1 MNEEIVKKIAEEL
14 KIKADQVE
22 KTLNLLSEGNTVP
35 MIARY
40 RKDVTGGLDEE
51 QILYIQKQFDYQNKL
66 KERKENVLRLIE
78 QQGKLTDEIRKS
90 VEEADKLST
99 VEDIYRPY
107 AQKKKT
113 RAANAIKLGLQPLAD
128 WMLSLPTDG
137 SLEEEA
143 AKYVK
148 EDGAKDVQEAVQG
161 AKDIIA
167 EAVSDNPQQRW
178 AFKENIEKT
187 GVLKTSLKKDAK
199 DENKV
204 YEMYYDRSEKISTIA
219 DHRVMAIDR
228 AEKEKVITVS
238 FVFDEDYLKD
248 EAYKNL
254 THGQDTAVEKELRE
268 ASDDGCER
276 LLFPSIERE
285 IRSDLS
291 ERAHTKSI
299 EVFSKNLEKLLL
311 QAPLKGRVVMGF
323 DPGYVNG
330 CKLAVIDETGKML
343 AVDKIVPFGKKHPD
357 PEGAKKKLLEL
368 INTYNVKIVAIGNG
382 TASRESEK
390 LIADLIQE
398 NHLDLEYAIVSEA
411 GASVWSAQEAARK
424 EFPDMA
430 IEERSAVS
438 IGRRL
443 LDPLAELIKID
454 PKSIGVGQYQ
464 HDLPQKALSERLDEV
479 VMKCVNRT
487 GADVNTA
494 SEELLTHIS
503 GLNAGIA
510 REIINYR
517 NEHGRFTNREQL
529 KQVKK
534 LGPKAFTQCA
544 GFLRIVG
551 GDEPLDETSIHPES
565 YDDARALMKA
575 CGIAKL
581 GEADAQFP
589 EDKVAPLHIGS
600 YTLKDIED
608 AIRQPLRDYR
618 DQFEGAQLRSDILN
632 IEDLSIGDKLSGT
645 VRNVVDFGAFVDVG
659 LHEDGLVL
667 PSRMSTARVT
677 DPNEI
682 VSVGDIVDVWVAEID
697 KERGRVALSMI
708 PLEALHEKEEK
719 MKEAR
724 EKRKQMPKHRK
735 KLTDLKVGEKYTG
748 VVENLTEYGAFV
760 NIGAKKSGLLHVSRM
775 AMEKVEDPSTMVK
788 PGDTIEVYVS
798 DIDAERN
805 RLSLSLLP
813 LDQLE
818 EKEKKLGTGR
828 RTHNSRRQE
837 KKEPV
842 TMEDAMARLMN
853 RFGK

>member
-1 MNEEIVKKIAEEL
+1 MNEEIMQKIAADL
-14 KIKADQVE
+14 KVSVEQVQN
-22 KTLNLLSEGNTVP
+22 TLNLLAEGNTVP

-40 RKDVTGGLDEE
+40 RKDVTKGLDEE
-51 QILYIQKQFDYQNKL
+51 QILFIEKQFDYQNKL
-66 KERKENVLRLIE
+66 KERKEDVLRLIE
-78 QQGKLTDEIRKS
+78 QQGKLTDEIRAS
-90 VEEADKLST
+90 VMAADKLSI

-113 RAANAIKLGLQPLAD
+113 RAATAIKNGLQPLAD
-128 WMLSLPTDG
+128 WMLALPKEG

-143 AKYVK
+143 ARYVN
-148 EDGAKDVQEAVQG
+148 ENVADSASAIQG

-167 EAVSDNPQQRW
+167 EVVSDNPQQRW
-178 AFKENIEKT
+178 AFKDNILKA
-187 GVLKTSLKKDAK
+187 GVLVTKLKKDAK

-219 DHRVMAIDR
+219 DHRIMAIDR

-238 FVFDEDYLKD
+238 FVFDEEYLVS
-248 EAYKNL
+248 EAVKNL
-254 THGQDTAVEKELRE
+254 LKGENTIVEQEI
-268 ASDDGCER
+268 SDAAKDGCTR

-285 IRSDLS
+285 IRSELS

-299 EVFSKNLEKLLL
+299 EVFSMNLEKLLL
-311 QAPLKGRVVMGF
+311 QAPLKGRVVLGF

-343 AVDKIVPFGKKHPD
+343 EVAKVVPFGNRKPD
-357 PEGAKKKLLEL
+357 MEGAKKKLLEL
-368 INTYNVKIVAIGNG
+368 IRKYNVRIVAIGNG
-382 TASRESEK
+382 TASRESEQ
-390 LIADLIQE
+390 LIADLIKE
-398 NHLDLEYAIVSEA
+398 NNLDLEYAIVSEA

-503 GLNAGIA
+503 GLNAAIA
-510 REIINYR
+510 REIVAYR
-517 NEHGRFTNREQL
+517 NANGRFTDRKQL
-529 KQVKK
+529 LDVKK

-565 YDDARALMKA
+565 YEAARALMKA
-575 CGIAKL
+575 CGITRL
-581 GEADAQFP
+581 GEEAAQFP
-589 EDKVAPLHIGS
+589 EDKVKDLGIGE

-618 DQFEGAQLRSDILN
+618 DQFEGALLRSDILD
-632 IEDLSIGDKLSGT
+632 IKDLSIGDKLSGT

-667 PSRMSTARVT
+667 PSRMSMERVT
-677 DPNEI
+677 DPSLM
-682 VSVGDIVDVWVAEID
+682 VSVGDVVDVWVAEID
-697 KERGRVALSMI
+697 AERNRVALSMI
-708 PLEALHEKEEK
+708 PLDALKDKEEK
-719 MKEAR
+719 MKESRSHRR
-724 EKRKQMPKHRK
+724 ERKPRM
-735 KLTDLKVGEKYTG
+735 KLDELTVGEKYSG

-760 NIGAKKSGLLHVSRM
+760 NIGAKKAGLLHVSRM
-775 AMEKVEDPSTMVK
+775 SMDKVEDPSTMVK
-788 PGDTIEVYVS
+788 PGDNVEVYVTEV
-798 DIDAERN
+798 DTEKN
-805 RLSLSLLP
+805 RLSLSLLTP
-813 LDQLE
+813 EELK
-818 EKEKKLGTGR
+818 EKEAKHPHR
-828 RTHNSRRQE
+828 NNRSNHSRRDN
-837 KKEPV
+837 KPV
-842 TMEDAMARLMN
+842 TMDDAMARLME

>member
-1 MNEEIVKKIAEEL
+1 MNEEIMQTIANEL
-14 KIKADQVE
+14 KIGVEQVQN
-22 KTLNLLSEGNTVP
+22 TLNLLAEGNTVP

-40 RKDVTGGLDEE
+40 RKDVTKGLDEE
-51 QILYIQKQFDYQNKL
+51 QILYIEKQFDYQNKL
-66 KERKENVLRLIE
+66 KERKEDVLRLIE
-78 QQGKLTDEIRKS
+78 QQGKLTDEIRAS
-90 VEEADKLST
+90 VMAADKLSI

-113 RAANAIKLGLQPLAD
+113 RAATAIKNGLQPLAD
-128 WMLSLPTDG
+128 WMLALPEEG

-143 AKYVK
+143 AKYVS
-148 EDGAKDVQEAVQG
+148 ENVKDAAAAIQG

-178 AFKENIEKT
+178 AFKDNILKT
-187 GVLKTSLKKDAK
+187 GVLATKIKKDAK

-204 YEMYYDRSEKISTIA
+204 YEMYYDRSEKISSIA

-228 AEKEKVITVS
+228 AEKEKVISVS
-238 FVFDEDYLKD
+238 FVFDEDYLIS
-248 EAYKNL
+248 EACSNL
-254 THGQDTAVEKELRE
+254 LKGQSTIVEEELC
-268 ASDDGCER
+268 AAAKDGCTR

-285 IRSDLS
+285 IRSELS

-299 EVFSKNLEKLLL
+299 EVFSMNLEKLLL
-311 QAPLKGRVVMGF
+311 QAPLKGRVVLGF

-343 AVDKIVPFGKKHPD
+343 EVDKIVPFGNRRPD
-357 PEGAKKKLLEL
+357 PEGAKKRLLEL
-368 INTYNVKIVAIGNG
+368 IRQYNVRIVAIGNG

-390 LIADLIQE
+390 LIADLIRE
-398 NHLDLEYAIVSEA
+398 NNLDLEYAIVSEA

-503 GLNAGIA
+503 GLNASIA
-510 REIINYR
+510 REIVAYR
-517 NEHGRFTNREQL
+517 NANGRFTDREQL
-529 KQVKK
+529 KKVKK

-565 YDDARALMKA
+565 YDAARALMKA
-575 CGIAKL
+575 CGITEL
-581 GEADAQFP
+581 GQKDAQFP
-589 EDKVAPLHIGS
+589 AEKTENLGIGE

-618 DQFEGAQLRSDILN
+618 DQFEGALLRSDILD
-632 IEDLSIGDKLSGT
+632 IKDLSIGDKLSGT

-667 PSRMSTARVT
+667 PSRMSRNKVT
-677 DPNEI
+677 DPSEV

-697 KERGRVALSMI
+697 EARNRVALSMI
-708 PLEALHEKEEK
+708 PLDALKEKEEK
-719 MKEAR
+719 MKENRHHR
-724 EKRKQMPKHRK
+724 EKAPRK
-735 KLTDLKVGEKYTG
+735 KLDELTVGEKYSG

-760 NIGAKKSGLLHVSRM
+760 NIGAKKAGLLHVSRM
-775 AMEKVEDPSTMVK
+775 SMDKVEDPSTVVK
-788 PGDTIEVYVS
+788 PGDRIEVYVS
-798 DIDAERN
+798 DVDTERN

-813 LDQLE
+813 LDQLK
-818 EKEKKLGTGR
+818 EKESHSRSGRPRSQKKDNR
-828 RTHNSRRQE
+828 
-837 KKEPV
+837 PV
-842 TMEDAMARLMN
+842 TMDDAMARLMA

>member
-1 MNEEIVKKIAEEL
+1 MNEEIIKKIASDL
-14 KIKADQVE
+14 KVTVEQVNA
-22 KTLNLLSEGNTVP
+22 TLKLLSEGNTVP

-40 RKDVTGGLDEE
+40 RKDVTKGLDEE
-51 QILYIQKQFDYQNKL
+51 QILFIQKQFDYQNKL
-66 KERKENVLRLIE
+66 AERKEDVLRLIDE
-78 QQGKLTDEIRKS
+78 QGKLTDEIRQS
-90 VEEADKLST
+90 VNAADKLSV

-113 RAANAIKLGLQPLAD
+113 RAATAIKLGLQPLAD
-128 WMLSLPTDG
+128 WMLSCPTEGDAIQ
-137 SLEEEA
+137 EAMKYVNDEVQNVEA
-143 AKYVK
+143 AI
-148 EDGAKDVQEAVQG
+148 QG

-178 AFKENIEKT
+178 AFKDAIVKAGVIKT
-187 GVLKTSLKKDAK
+187 AIKKDAK

-228 AEKEKVITVS
+228 AEKEKVISVS
-238 FVFDEDYLKD
+238 FSFDEEYLTK
-248 EAYKNL
+248 EAMNNL
-254 THGQDTAVEKELRE
+254 THGQETVVDDFLVQAVE
-268 ASDDGCER
+268 DGCKR

-299 EVFSKNLEKLLL
+299 EVFSMNLEKLLL
-311 QAPLKGRVVMGF
+311 QAPLKGRVVLGF

-343 AVDKIVPFGKKHPD
+343 TVDKVIPFGRKNSNVEASKRRV
-357 PEGAKKKLLEL
+357 LEL
-368 INTYNVKIVAIGNG
+368 IQKYNVKIVAIGNG

-390 LIADLIQE
+390 FIADLIRE
-398 NHLDLEYAIVSEA
+398 NQLNLEYAIVSEA

-510 REIINYR
+510 KEIVAYR
-517 NEHGRFTNREQL
+517 NENGKFTNRQEL
-529 KQVKK
+529 KKVKK

-551 GDEPLDETSIHPES
+551 GEEPLDETSIHPES
-565 YDDARALMKA
+565 YAAARALMKA
-575 CGIAKL
+575 CGITEL
-581 GEADAQFP
+581 GQTDAQFSA
-589 EDKVAPLHIGS
+589 EAIKDLDIGE

-618 DQFEGAQLRSDILN
+618 EQFEGALLRSDILD
-632 IEDLSIGDKLSGT
+632 IKDLHVGDKLSGT

-667 PSRMSTARVT
+667 PSRMSEKRIT
-677 DPNEI
+677 DPTEV

-697 KERGRVALSMI
+697 EARNRVALSML
-708 PLEALHEKEEK
+708 PLESLKA
-719 MKEAR
+719 KEANKKHGQPAKR
-724 EKRKQMPKHRK
+724 ERKP
-735 KLTDLKVGEKYTG
+735 LSELVVGEKTKG
-748 VVENLTEYGAFV
+748 KVERLTEYGAFV
-760 NIGAKKSGLLHVSRM
+760 DIGAKRAALLHVSHM
-775 AMEKVEDPSTMVK
+775 SLDKVTDPNEVVK
-788 PGDTIEVYVS
+788 VG
-798 DIDAERN
+798 
-805 RLSLSLLP
+805 
-813 LDQLE
+813 DQLE
-818 EKEKKLGTGR
+818 LYISEVDTENNRISVSLLTPEQLQQKQSKRTSRPNTYRKK
-828 RTHNSRRQE
+828 QE
-837 KKEPV
+837 NKPLD
-842 TMEDAMARLMN
+842 MDDAMARLMQ